1 MKCYLLTKQILP
13 KTQDYQKES
22 VVYISL
28 SHGEVDI
35 YKRCVWTSCVPAAGA
50 AAWSGVV
57 RAAAQQAACAAPRPR
72 SDAICDQFI
81 TVMQYPV
88 ITSYILDH
96 ISAATRPLDPI

>member
-1 MKCYLLTKQILP
+1 MLLGKQILP
-13 KTQDYQKES
+13 KTQDHQKES

-28 SHGEVDI
+28 SHVEVDKNI
-35 YKRCVWTSCVPAAGA
+35 EKRCVLTSCVPAAGA